1 MNWGE
6 LIMLITAIF
15 TAVSVPIEKQSNNL
29 SVRAVTACEDYGL
42 AYDIQPELIEAIIL
56 VESGGEQYA
65 ENGYCKGLMQ
75 VSTKWHADRM
85 EKLGVTDIYDERW
98 NVKVGTDY
106 LAELFE
112 EYEDTCLVLDI
123 YNGNSKAFE
132 YYEAGIVSDYADK
145 VISLSEE
152 LEKENGK

>member
-1 MNWGE
+1 M
-6 LIMLITAIF
+6 
-15 TAVSVPIEKQSNNL
+15 
-29 SVRAVTACEDYGL
+29 
-42 AYDIQPELIEAIIL
+42 
-56 VESGGEQYA
+56 
-65 ENGYCKGLMQ
+65 
-75 VSTKWHADRM
+75 
-85 EKLGVTDIYDERW
+85 TDIYDERW

-132 YYEAGIVSDYADK
+132 YYEAGIISEYADK

-152 LEKENGK
+152 LERENGKWSNESHRHNTLEFQGE